1 MNCHTLS
8 PGPTQGCPYIAVGMQ
23 RALDSLIGLPSRSTS
38 ASWMLAFLMPADVR
52 RSFKLPPE
60 FVDVGENVL
69 GAYGSGRD
77 RDS

>member
-1 MNCHTLS
+1 
-8 PGPTQGCPYIAVGMQ
+8 
-23 RALDSLIGLPSRSTS
+23 
-38 ASWMLAFLMPADVR
+38 MLAFLMPADVR

-77 RDS
+77 